1 MSEEVAQ
8 QPEQVQEQ
16 APVELTKE
24 TALEKALA
32 IALTRGL
39 VVKGLAEVLKALEA
53 GKVQMVF
60 YADDCDNE
68 QYKQTLI
75 ALAKQFKVPV
85 INVETWESLKDYCK
99 LGLPSATIKAVAEE
113 KGKEAKIKPKCSSCA
128 IIDWGDDSD
137 AKAFLENLVQ

>member
-99 LGLPSATIKAVAEE
+99 LGLPSATIKAVAEG

-137 AKAFLENLVQ
+137 AKAFLEKLVQ

>member
-68 QYKQTLI
+68 QYKQI
-75 ALAKQFKVPV
+75 
-85 INVETWESLKDYCK
+85 
-99 LGLPSATIKAVAEE
+99 
-113 KGKEAKIKPKCSSCA
+113 
-128 IIDWGDDSD
+128 
-137 AKAFLENLVQ
+137 

>member
-1 MSEEVAQ
+1 
-8 QPEQVQEQ
+8 
-16 APVELTKE
+16 
-24 TALEKALA
+24 
-32 IALTRGL
+32 
-39 VVKGLAEVLKALEA
+39 
-53 GKVQMVF
+53 MVF

-137 AKAFLENLVQ
+137 AKAFLEKLVQ

>member
-1 MSEEVAQ
+1 MSEEVPQ
-8 QPEQVQEQ
+8 QPEQVQQ

-24 TALEKALA
+24 SALEKALA

-85 INVETWESLKDYCK
+85 LNVEAWESLKDYCK

-128 IIDWGDDSD
+128 IIDWGDESD
-137 AKAFLENLVQ
+137 AKAFLEKLVQ

>member
-1 MSEEVAQ
+1 MSEEVPQ
-8 QPEQVQEQ
+8 QPEQVQQ

-24 TALEKALA
+24 SALEKALA

-85 INVETWESLKDYCK
+85 LNVEAWESLKDYCK

-128 IIDWGDDSD
+128 IIDWRDESD
-137 AKAFLENLVQ
+137 AKAFLEKLVQ

>member
-8 QPEQVQEQ
+8 QPEQVQQ
-16 APVELTKE
+16 AELTKE

-85 INVETWESLKDYCK
+85 INVETWESLKDDC
-99 LGLPSATIKAVAEE
+99 
-113 KGKEAKIKPKCSSCA
+113 
-128 IIDWGDDSD
+128 
-137 AKAFLENLVQ
+137 